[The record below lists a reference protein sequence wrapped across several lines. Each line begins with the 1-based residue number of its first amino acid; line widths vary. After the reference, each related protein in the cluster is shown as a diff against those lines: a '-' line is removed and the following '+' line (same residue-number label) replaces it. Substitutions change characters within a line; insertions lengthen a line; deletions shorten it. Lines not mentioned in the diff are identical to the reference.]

1 MKKQNANEAMKLK
14 LILAKALNDVTKM
27 IYIRELKQAWRIPF
41 STQKLKNSNTHL
53 SKNTFFHLHLFFGAI
68 KSLLKNS

>member
-1 MKKQNANEAMKLK
+1 MKKQKANEAKKFK

-41 STQKLKNSNTHL
+41 SIQ
-53 SKNTFFHLHLFFGAI
+53 
-68 KSLLKNS
+68 LLKYSFE

>member
-1 MKKQNANEAMKLK
+1 MKKQNTNEAMKLK

-41 STQKLKNSNTHL
+41 STQKLKY
-53 SKNTFFHLHLFFGAI
+53 LFE
-68 KSLLKNS
+68 